1 MIDTLKGLF
10 WNYRGIRKKGMSPYV
25 RDMIKL
31 QNLDF
36 LCFQETMVQ
45 NFFMHVLENWTL
57 IRIICGIG
65 VLLKGNH
72 VVSYLALKWIYL
84 MWVVD
89 HKVILYCSIICE
101 IRK

>member
-1 MIDTLKGLF
+1 MF
-10 WNYRGIRKKGMSPYV
+10 PRNYGA
-25 RDMIKL
+25 
-31 QNLDF
+31 
-36 LCFQETMVQ
+36 E
-45 NFFMHVLENWTL
+45 FFMHVLENWTL

-89 HKVILYCSIICE
+89 HKVILYCNIICE
-101 IRK
+101 IRKGARNGIL